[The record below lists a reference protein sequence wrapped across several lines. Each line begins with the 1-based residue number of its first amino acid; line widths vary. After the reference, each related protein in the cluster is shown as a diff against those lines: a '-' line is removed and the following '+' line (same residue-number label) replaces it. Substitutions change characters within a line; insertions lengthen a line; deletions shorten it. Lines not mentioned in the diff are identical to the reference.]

1 MQKVFDNELKEHKD
15 IPFIPLRD
23 VVIFPYTTVSILVG
37 RKLSIESIAVSKSR
51 TIDKN
56 RIILSLQTNPDEFD
70 PTIDTIHTV
79 GIIGNIL
86 NLSKSPEQTLKIV
99 VDAIRRCKILNLR
112 KDTYWS
118 VDIEEIPPSNDELT
132 DREKALID
140 LIIES
145 YNNYNSMLDKSTKP
159 DMPTQA
165 MFEAEPERV
174 LYRIANSINIK
185 NLQDKQYLL
194 NEISL
199 SKRMEKLY
207 EIIEAEIDITNIE
220 KKIRNQVKK
229 QIEKNQRE
237 YYLREQI
244 DVINKELGVQDDFK
258 AEIQELEKIIKE
270 KSFTPEARERA
281 EKELIKFKMM
291 PPSSA
296 EATVVRN
303 YLDLIISLPFT
314 EVSEEKKDIKEAKR
328 ILDEDHYGLD
338 IVKERILDYLAV
350 RQLSENPKMP
360 ILCLVGPPGVGKTSL
375 GKSIA
380 RATGRNFIRIS
391 LGGVRDEAEIRGHRR
406 TYIGALPGKIIA
418 AMKKAK
424 TINPVFMID
433 EVDKLAQDYRGDPAA
448 ALLEVL
454 DPEQNFSFHDH
465 YLDFGYDLSKVLFIT
480 TANNLEGIPAPL
492 LDRMEV
498 IRIPGYT
505 DYEKTQIAKNF
516 LIPRQMKFNGLDRFE
531 ISISEDTIN
540 DIIHLYTREAGVRNL
555 EREIGNVMHKL
566 AREIV
571 ETGQQNI
578 KDAKF
583 EVLPTN
589 LKKYLGVQRYHR
601 EIRHSILPIGV
612 ANGLAWTSS
621 GGEILS
627 IEVISY
633 TGKGVVTITGKLGD
647 VMKESAQAAFSYIKS
662 ISEHFGIGIE
672 AINNKD
678 YHIHVPEGATPKDGP
693 SAGITIATALLSNIL
708 GIPARSD
715 TAMTGEITLSG
726 RILPIGGLK
735 EKALAAYR
743 NQIFRIIIPAENK
756 KDIEEIPEEIKKAMK
771 FIPVSS
777 MEEVILEA
785 FDRKTIIETTS
796 KNSGD
801 FFRLRDI
808 EELTNREHT
817 QDNQWE
823 NISS

>member
-1 MQKVFDNELKEHKD
+1 MQKVFKYELKEHTD
-15 IPFIPLRD
+15 LPFIPLRD

-37 RKLSIESIAVSKSR
+37 RKLSIESIETSR
-51 TIDKN
+51 SRGTDRNK
-56 RIILSLQTNPDEFD
+56 IILSLQINAEEFE
-70 PTIDTIHTV
+70 PTIETIHTT
-79 GIIGNIL
+79 GIIGQIVNITRT
-86 NLSKSPEQTLKIV
+86 PEQTLKII
-99 VDAIRRCKILNLR
+99 VDAIRRCRILSLR
-112 KDTYWS
+112 KEDYWS
-118 VDIEEIPPSNDELT
+118 VDVEEIPPFSGDLNE
-132 DREKALID
+132 RERALIE
-140 LIIES
+140 LILDS
-145 YNNYNSMLDKSTKP
+145 YNNYNTLLDRAKP
-159 DMPTQA
+159 DIPTLST
-165 MFEAEPERV
+165 FETEPEKV
-174 LYRIANSINIK
+174 MYRIANSVNIK
-185 NLQDKQYLL
+185 NLKDKQYLL
-194 NEISL
+194 EELSL
-199 SKRMEKLY
+199 EKRLEKLY
-207 EIIEAEIDITNIE
+207 EIIEAEVDIINIE
-220 KKIRNQVKK
+220 RKIRNQVKK
-229 QIEKNQRE
+229 QIERNQRE
-237 YYLREQI
+237 YYLREQL
-244 DVINKELGVQDDFK
+244 DAINKELGVQDDFK

-281 EKELIKFKMM
+281 EKELTKLKMM

-303 YLDLIISLPFT
+303 YLDLIISLPYT
-314 EVSEEKKDIKEAKR
+314 EVSEEKKDIHEAKR
-328 ILDEDHYGLD
+328 ILDEDHYGLE
-338 IVKERILDYLAV
+338 IVKDRILDYLAV

-433 EVDKLAQDYRGDPAA
+433 EIDKLAQDYRGDPAA

-454 DPEQNFSFHDH
+454 DPEQNNSFHDH

-480 TANNLEGIPAPL
+480 TANNIETIPPPL

-505 DYEKTQIAKNF
+505 DYEKLQIARNF
-516 LIPRQMKFNGLDRFE
+516 LIPRQIKFNGLDKYE
-531 ISISEDTIN
+531 ISITDDAIN

-555 EREIGNVMHKL
+555 EREIGNLMHKL

-571 ETGQQNI
+571 ENDYKEGR
-578 KDAKF
+578 F
-583 EVLPTN
+583 EINSSN
-589 LKKYLGVQRYHR
+589 LKKYLGIPRYHR
-601 EIRHSILPIGV
+601 ELRHTILPVGV
-612 ANGLAWTSS
+612 ANGLAWTNS
-621 GGEILS
+621 GGEVLS

-633 TGKGVVTITGKLGD
+633 AGKGEITITGKLGE
-647 VMKESAQAAFSYIKS
+647 VMKESVKAAFSYVKYIA
-662 ISEHFGIGIE
+662 EHFGISV
-672 AINNKD
+672 ATINSKD
-678 YHIHVPEGATPKDGP
+678 YHIHIPEGATPKEGP

-708 GIPARSD
+708 GIPVRSD

-743 NQIFRIIIPAENK
+743 NQIFRVIIPAENK
-756 KDIEEIPEEIKKAMK
+756 KDIEEIPEEIRKAMK
-771 FIPVSS
+771 FVPVSN

-785 FDRKTIIETTS
+785 FDRKTIMEATVR
-796 KNSGD
+796 NSGD

-808 EELTNREHT
+808 EELTSKDGS

>member
-1 MQKVFDNELKEHKD
+1 MSDNILKNHNNV
-15 IPFIPLRD
+15 PFIPLRD
-23 VVIFPYTTVSILVG
+23 IVIFPFTTVSIIVG
-37 RKLSIESIAVSKSR
+37 RRLSIDAFETSR
-51 TIDKN
+51 SNPVDKN
-56 RIILSLQTNPDEFD
+56 KIVLSLQKNPDENE
-70 PTIDTIHTV
+70 PTIDTIHTTGV
-79 GIIGNIL
+79 IGNIL
-86 NLSKSPEQTLKIV
+86 NVIKTPEQTNKLVVEVLK
-99 VDAIRRCKILNLR
+99 RCTIKELH
-112 KDTYWS
+112 KDSGWS
-118 VDIEEIPPSNDELT
+118 VSIDEIPLSEENLTERSN
-132 DREKALID
+132 ALID
-140 LIIES
+140 LIRKAYLE
-145 YNNYNSMLDKSTKP
+145 YNVLLDKPRTDVPSLS
-159 DMPTQA
+159 
-165 MFEAEPERV
+165 MFESNPERV
-174 LYRIANSINIK
+174 LYLLANSINIK
-185 NLQDKQYLL
+185 NLKDKQYLIEEL
-194 NEISL
+194 SL
-199 SKRMEKLY
+199 EGRLEKLY
-207 EIIEAEIDITNIE
+207 EIIEAEIDIINIE

-237 YYLREQI
+237 YYLREQL

-258 AEIQELEKIIKE
+258 AEIMELEKIIKE

-281 EKELIKFKMM
+281 EKELTKLKMM

-303 YLDLIISLPFT
+303 YLDLIIALPFT
-314 EVSEEKKDIKEAKR
+314 ELSEEKKDIKEAKR

-338 IVKERILDYLAV
+338 IVKEKILDYLAV

-433 EVDKLAQDYRGDPAA
+433 EIDKLAQDYRGDPAA

-454 DPEQNFSFHDH
+454 DPEQNNTFHDH

-480 TANNLEGIPAPL
+480 TANNMDAIPLPL

-505 DYEKTQIAKNF
+505 DYEKLHIAKQF
-516 LIPRQMKFNGLDRFE
+516 LIPRQQKFNGLQEYRIDIKDE
-531 ISISEDTIN
+531 TIY

-555 EREIGNVMHKL
+555 EREIGNIMHKL
-566 AREIV
+566 ARQIV
-571 ETGQQNI
+571 ETDKEKA
-578 KDAKF
+578 KD
-583 EVLPTN
+583 ELYEISPTN
-589 LKKYLGVQRYHR
+589 LKNFLGIPRFTK
-601 EIRHSILPIGV
+601 ENKITNLPAGV
-612 ANGLAWTSS
+612 ANGLAWTST
-621 GGEILS
+621 GGDVLM

-633 TGKGVVTITGKLGD
+633 NGKGNITITGKLGE

-662 ISEHFGIGIE
+662 IAEHFGINISD
-672 AINNKD
+672 INNRD

-715 TAMTGEITLSG
+715 TALTGEITLTG

-735 EKALAAYR
+735 EKALAAHR
-743 NQIFRIIIPAENK
+743 NSIFRIIIPNENR
-756 KDIEEIPEEIKKAMK
+756 KDIEEIPEEIRKAIR
-771 FIPVSS
+771 FIPVNT

-785 FDRKTIIETTS
+785 FDRRLIMDITT

-801 FFRLRDI
+801 FFTLKDVEASINRDKSQ
-808 EELTNREHT
+808 ENKW
-817 QDNQWE
+817 D

>member
-1 MQKVFDNELKEHKD
+1 MSDNILKNHNNV
-15 IPFIPLRD
+15 PFIPLRD
-23 VVIFPYTTVSILVG
+23 IVIFPFTTVSIIVG
-37 RKLSIESIAVSKSR
+37 RRLSIDAFETSR
-51 TIDKN
+51 SNPVDKN
-56 RIILSLQTNPDEFD
+56 KIVLSLQKNPDENE
-70 PTIDTIHTV
+70 PTIDTIHTTGV
-79 GIIGNIL
+79 IGNIL
-86 NLSKSPEQTLKIV
+86 NVIKTPEQTNKLVVEVLK
-99 VDAIRRCKILNLR
+99 RCTIKELH
-112 KDTYWS
+112 KDSGWS
-118 VDIEEIPPSNDELT
+118 VSIDEIPLSEENLTERSN
-132 DREKALID
+132 ALID
-140 LIIES
+140 LIRKAYLE
-145 YNNYNSMLDKSTKP
+145 YNVLLDKPRTDVPSLS
-159 DMPTQA
+159 
-165 MFEAEPERV
+165 MFESNPERV
-174 LYRIANSINIK
+174 LYLLANSINIK
-185 NLQDKQYLL
+185 NLKDKQYLIEEL
-194 NEISL
+194 SL
-199 SKRMEKLY
+199 EGRLEKLY
-207 EIIEAEIDITNIE
+207 EIIEAEIDIINIE

-237 YYLREQI
+237 YYLREQL

-258 AEIQELEKIIKE
+258 AEIMELEKIIKE

-281 EKELIKFKMM
+281 EKELTKLKMM

-303 YLDLIISLPFT
+303 YLDLIIALPFT
-314 EVSEEKKDIKEAKR
+314 ELSEEKKDIKEAKR

-338 IVKERILDYLAV
+338 IVKEKILDYLAV

-433 EVDKLAQDYRGDPAA
+433 EIDKLAQDYRGDPAA

-454 DPEQNFSFHDH
+454 DQEQNNTFHDH

-480 TANNLEGIPAPL
+480 TANNMDAIPLPL

-505 DYEKTQIAKNF
+505 DYEKLHIAKQF
-516 LIPRQMKFNGLDRFE
+516 LIPRQQKFNGLQEYRIDIKDE
-531 ISISEDTIN
+531 TIY

-555 EREIGNVMHKL
+555 EREIGNIMHKL
-566 AREIV
+566 ARQIV
-571 ETGQQNI
+571 ETDKEKA
-578 KDAKF
+578 KD
-583 EVLPTN
+583 ELYEISPTN
-589 LKKYLGVQRYHR
+589 LKNFLGIPRFTK
-601 EIRHSILPIGV
+601 ENKITNLPAGV
-612 ANGLAWTSS
+612 ANGLAWTST
-621 GGEILS
+621 GGDVLM

-633 TGKGVVTITGKLGD
+633 NGKGNITITGKLGE

-662 ISEHFGIGIE
+662 IAEHFGINISD
-672 AINNKD
+672 INNRD

-715 TAMTGEITLSG
+715 TALTGEITLTG

-735 EKALAAYR
+735 EKALAAHR
-743 NQIFRIIIPAENK
+743 NSIFRIIIPNENR
-756 KDIEEIPEEIKKAMK
+756 KDIEEIPEEIRKAIR
-771 FIPVSS
+771 FIPVNT

-785 FDRKTIIETTS
+785 FDRRLIMDITT

-801 FFRLRDI
+801 FFTLKDVEASINRDKSQ
-808 EELTNREHT
+808 ENKW
-817 QDNQWE
+817 D